1 MKSINYW
8 RHDVLIKRLLGFF
21 SIAIFAG
28 LLASCGGGGG
38 GAALAPTLT
47 YQAGVTI
54 GDNGV
59 LEIDRVNLRYSLTIQ
74 NSSFSLTGKTF
85 SGAITANADGSYNI
99 VGTTYGRIFIY
110 DNYSV
115 MTLKADPTNPDFAEY
130 FSRNQGITNTV
141 YIPIFALKK
150 ESLLNTVDAVTSNG
164 QSLEFRSAFMGSSVS
179 NNTTSYTAEMR
190 LGKITKVSNTVF
202 TVATCSNEGRSDKN
216 SQLANAYAGNCGSG
230 SLVTKTFTYSAT
242 EGAWLV
248 TPVDQSFTNQV
259 VRAYFVADT
268 GTNEIIGYIDTADTS
283 KTSAG
288 FAIAAVLPANKAIPV
303 VTSGL
308 SYSIVSY
315 QLCISDANCADSNGE
330 NGIYAGDNFVT
341 SASSSDFEDQ
351 PRSGGRTC
359 RNTMTDNSP
368 ANGIS
373 QGVFGPL
380 SPNPNPG
387 GEACNTPG
395 DRPDTISF
403 MFGSQIQGNGKF
415 RSLVVSLGYD
425 PTVTGPS
432 QKISIANLFQN

>member
-1 MKSINYW
+1 
-8 RHDVLIKRLLGFF
+8 
-21 SIAIFAG
+21 
-28 LLASCGGGGG
+28 
-38 GAALAPTLT
+38 
-47 YQAGVTI
+47 
-54 GDNGV
+54 
-59 LEIDRVNLRYSLTIQ
+59 LTIQ

-85 SGAITANADGSYNI
+85 TGAITANADGSYNI

-130 FSRNQGITNTV
+130 FRRNQAVTATV

-150 ESLLNTVDAVTSNG
+150 ESLLNTVDAITSNG

-288 FAIAAVLPANKAIPV
+288 FAIAAVVPGNLAIQSP
-303 VTSGL
+303 TAGL

-315 QLCISDANCADSNGE
+315 QLCTSDANCADDVNGE
-330 NGIYAGDNFVT
+330 NGIYAGSNFVT
-341 SASSSDFEDQ
+341 SASSVTTEIEDFSGNNSGRNCMMTSSDNVPSNGLSQ
-351 PRSGGRTC
+351 NVWGVT
-359 RNTMTDNSP
+359 SP
-368 ANGIS
+368 PS
-373 QGVFGPL
+373 D
-380 SPNPNPG
+380 
-387 GEACNTPG
+387 ACLNPG
-395 DRPDTISF
+395 DRPDGISF
-403 MFGSQIQGNGKF
+403 MFGSQTQGNGKF

-425 PTVTGPS
+425 PTVTGAS

>member
-1 MKSINYW
+1 
-8 RHDVLIKRLLGFF
+8 VLIKRLLGFF

-28 LLASCGGGGG
+28 LLASCGGGGSG
-38 GAALAPTLT
+38 TALAPNLT

-85 SGAITANADGSYNI
+85 TGAITANADGSYNI

-202 TVATCSNEGRSDKN
+202 TVETCSNQGLSTKN
-216 SQLANAYAGNCGSG
+216 SQLTNAYAGSCGSG
-230 SLVTKTFTYSAT
+230 SLTPKTFTYNAA

-248 TPVDQSFTNQV
+248 TPKETGFPDQV
-259 VRAYFVADT
+259 VRAYFVTDT
-268 GTNEIIGYIDTADTS
+268 GTNEIIGYIDTSDTS
-283 KTSAG
+283 KASAG
-288 FAIAAVLPANKAIPV
+288 FAIAAVVPANKAIPV
-303 VTSGL
+303 VTPGL

-330 NGIYAGDNFVT
+330 NGIYAGDNFVIPT
-341 SASSSDFEDQ
+341 SSVEVDDQ

-359 RNTMTDNSP
+359 RNTMSDNLP
-368 ANGIS
+368 ANGLS
-373 QGVFGPL
+373 QGVFDPLGP
-380 SPNPNPG
+380 N
-387 GEACNTPG
+387 GEACNIPG

-415 RSLVVSLGYD
+415 RSLAVSLGYD
-425 PTVTGPS
+425 PTVTGAS

>member
-1 MKSINYW
+1 
-8 RHDVLIKRLLGFF
+8 VLIKRLLGFF

-38 GAALAPTLT
+38 GTALAPNLT

-85 SGAITANADGSYNI
+85 TGAITANADGSYNI

-115 MTLKADPTNPDFAEY
+115 MTLKADPTNLDFAEY

-164 QSLEFRSAFMGSSVS
+164 QSLEFRSAFMGSEVVAAPTP
-179 NNTTSYTAEMR
+179 NTRYMAEMS

-202 TVATCSNEGRSDKN
+202 TVATCSNEGESLKN
-216 SQLANAYAGNCGSG
+216 SQLTNAFAGNCGSG
-230 SLVTKTFTYSAT
+230 SLTTKTFTYNSA

-248 TPVDQSFTNQV
+248 TPVDSDFPDQV

-268 GTNEIIGYIDTADTS
+268 GTNEIIGYIDTSDTS

-288 FAIAAVLPANKAIPV
+288 FAIAAVAPSNLAIQSP
-303 VTSGL
+303 TAGL

-330 NGIYAGDNFVT
+330 NGIYAGDNFVIP
-341 SASSSDFEDQ
+341 ASNVEIEDES
-351 PRSGGRTC
+351 RSGGRIC
-359 RNTMTDNSP
+359 RHTTRDNLP
-368 ANGIS
+368 ANGLS
-373 QGVFGPL
+373 EGVWGPA
-380 SPNPNPG
+380 SPNLNPG
-387 GEACNTPG
+387 GEACTTPG

-415 RSLVVSLGYD
+415 RSLAVSLGYD
-425 PTVTGPS
+425 PTVTGAS